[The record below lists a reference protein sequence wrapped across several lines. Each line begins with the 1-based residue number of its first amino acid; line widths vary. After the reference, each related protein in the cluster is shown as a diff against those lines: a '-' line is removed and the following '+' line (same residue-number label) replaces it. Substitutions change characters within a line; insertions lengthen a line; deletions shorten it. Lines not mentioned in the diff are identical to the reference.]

1 MEKLIKYDNGQWS
14 LEKAD
19 FSLAESKKAYDPNL
33 TPVEHQERIKMHDH
47 AAAIH
52 AQQGNKDSSAWHRQQ
67 AQQHYQALIG
77 KAPATPTH
85 IIKEELDKKAP
96 KGIDPDK
103 HERCVMD
110 VKEQGYDVG
119 SAHAICTSSMKKDE
133 VDKIKQ
139 KYAESKEPSI
149 GEKIKQIK
157 DSKSK
162 ELTFDEQVAAIK
174 AKYAE
179 SKEPSI
185 GEKIKQIKDSK
196 SKELTFDEQVA
207 AIKAKYAEPK
217 EPSIG
222 EKTKQIKDSKS
233 KELTFDEQVAA
244 IKAKYK
250 GKLTKFNAAANA
262 GSSLMMTEEEVE
274 KSGYGPKGA
283 GLYNPVDNIKRK
295 KNRTGEVHED
305 VGQNKAVHQYAPTP
319 AGSAKQQAD
328 AESKKYKKLNQKQPV
343 KIYTPEEKAALQA
356 KMQKTMAVEYGL
368 QPSSDQWLAAAAQQ
382 LGLPTDPKVAEA
394 LAKQR
399 DAKWENA
406 MNDCFQKLMAP
417 IGDTKSD
424 IVKTRGPVNQN
435 DESELT
441 EEEQRIRAISVN
453 PDLFKD

>member
-149 GEKIKQIK
+149 GEKI
-157 DSKSK
+157 
-162 ELTFDEQVAAIK
+162 
-174 AKYAE
+174 
-179 SKEPSI
+179 
-185 GEKIKQIKDSK
+185 
-196 SKELTFDEQVA
+196 
-207 AIKAKYAEPK
+207 
-217 EPSIG
+217 
-222 EKTKQIKDSKS
+222 KQIKDSKS

>member
-185 GEKIKQIKDSK
+185 GEKI
-196 SKELTFDEQVA
+196 
-207 AIKAKYAEPK
+207 
-217 EPSIG
+217 
-222 EKTKQIKDSKS
+222 KQIKDSKS